1 VETIWLA
8 PLGRGEPRKL
18 GTRSGVD
25 LAMDDVCV
33 IIVSHNGKR
42 WLDAA
47 LESLFAS
54 AGEIDLDVVVVD
66 NGTDGSAAYVE
77 ERFPRARTIRCANRG
92 FGAANNVA
100 LETADARY
108 VLFLNPD
115 TEFLDGSLEELV
127 AALDRRP
134 EIGLAGVRQVGGT
147 GALAPSMRRFPSTAN
162 MLAEA
167 LAIERIPVLRRF
179 LGERVLT
186 SSAYDQE
193 GGCDWTSGSFMLARA
208 EALRQTGGFDERFF
222 LFSEETDLCWRL
234 GRGGWRVAHLPLVTI
249 RHFESERSATP
260 RMEAQSA
267 YARLQ
272 FARKHFRRAA
282 PYRLAMA
289 LRYGLRARRPAGMAG
304 LRVVLEDEP
313 PFALPAPEPVQA
325 MIVSAPGAA
334 LSSTRSRSP
343 M

>member
-1 VETIWLA
+1 
-8 PLGRGEPRKL
+8 
-18 GTRSGVD
+18 
-25 LAMDDVCV
+25 MDDVCA

-42 WLDAA
+42 WLEAA
-47 LESLFAS
+47 LSTLYAS
-54 AGEIDLDVVVVD
+54 AGDLDLDVAVVD
-66 NGTDGSAAYVE
+66 NGSDGSAAYVG
-77 ERFPRARTIRCANRG
+77 ERFPRARTISCANRG
-92 FGAANNVA
+92 FGAANNRA

-115 TEFLDGSLEELV
+115 TEFLGGSLEELV
-127 AALDRRP
+127 RRLDRRP
-134 EIGLAGVRQVGGT
+134 DVGLAGVRQLGT
-147 GALAPSMRRFPSTAN
+147 DGSLAPSIRRFPSTLN

-167 LAIERIPVLRRF
+167 IGVERLPVLRRF
-179 LGERVLT
+179 LGERVL
-186 SSAYDQE
+186 APGRYDRE
-193 GGCDWTSGSFMLARA
+193 SHCDWTSGSFMLARA

-234 GRGGWRVAHLPLVTI
+234 REAGWEIVHLPLVTI

-272 FARKHFRRAA
+272 FARKHFARVS

-289 LRYGLRARRPAGMAG
+289 LRYALRARRESARAA
-304 LRVVLEDEP
+304 LATVIEEEP
-313 PFALPAPEPVQA
+313 PIPPPAPEPVQA
-325 MIVSAPGAA
+325 TIVSAPGAT
-334 LSSTRSRSP
+334 LSSMRSRSP

>member
-1 VETIWLA
+1 
-8 PLGRGEPRKL
+8 
-18 GTRSGVD
+18 
-25 LAMDDVCV
+25 MDDVCV
-33 IIVSHNGKR
+33 IIVSHNGKC

-47 LESLFAS
+47 LGSLYAS
-54 AGEIDLDVVVVD
+54 AGGLDLDVVVVD
-66 NGTDGSAAYVE
+66 NGADGSAAYAE
-77 ERFPRARTIRCANRG
+77 ERFPRARTIVCANRG

-100 LETADARY
+100 LATADARY

-115 TEFLDGSLEELV
+115 TEFLAGNLEGLV

-134 EIGLAGVRQVGGT
+134 RIGLAGVRQVGG
-147 GALAPSMRRFPSTAN
+147 GGELAPSIRRFPSTLN

-167 LAIERIPVLRRF
+167 LAIERIPLLRRF
-179 LGERVLT
+179 FGERVLAP
-186 SSAYDQE
+186 SAYE
-193 GGCDWTSGSFMLARA
+193 RETPCDWTSGSFMLARR
-208 EALRQTGGFDERFF
+208 EALADSGGFDECFF

-234 GRGGWRVAHLPLVTI
+234 KDAGWDIAHLPLVTI

-260 RMEAQSA
+260 RMEAQAA

-272 FARKHFRRAA
+272 FARKHFARVA

-289 LRYGLRARRPAGMAG
+289 LRYALRARREAGRAALETVLKDEQPLAAPAAPT
-304 LRVVLEDEP
+304 P
-313 PFALPAPEPVQA
+313 PQA
-325 MIVSAPGAA
+325 TIVSAPGAA